1 VHWVHGEAKISASF
15 VGELGKVVSCFILHD
30 GMGRT
35 AAFFF
40 SVQDSTSLVWLVRS
54 NNSYS
59 SNNVPAI
66 DGSDPCM
73 G

>member
-1 VHWVHGEAKISASF
+1 MLWVHGEAKISASF

-40 SVQDSTSLVWLVRS
+40 LYRIQPV
-54 NNSYS
+54 
-59 SNNVPAI
+59 
-66 DGSDPCM
+66 
-73 G
+73 

>member
-40 SVQDSTSLVWLVRS
+40 FCTGFNQFSVV
-54 NNSYS
+54 S
-59 SNNVPAI
+59 S
-66 DGSDPCM
+66 
-73 G
+73 